1 MKVNMNYLISRKPFD
16 AGANLCIKATSEAL
30 QGASMVA
37 GAIGIAHLSHA
48 LDCQIENEPCLD
60 IYAGTH
66 SVTDWTPK
74 LSYSAVYQLAGAA
87 VSFVAAKVL
96 HSAAKSVAAWEVG
109 KKVEVLSAEVATS
122 EVVKKED

>member
-1 MKVNMNYLISRKPFD
+1 MKVNMNDLISRKPLD
-16 AGANLCIKATSEAL
+16 AGANFCIKATSKAL

-37 GAIGIAHLSHA
+37 GAIGVAHLSQA
-48 LDCQIENEPCLD
+48 SGCQVEEETCLD

-66 SVTDWTPK
+66 SVTDWTQGA
-74 LSYSAVYQLAGAA
+74 SHSAVYQLAGAA

-109 KKVEVLSAEVATS
+109 KKVEVIQTLAELP
-122 EVVKKED
+122 EPLHED